1 MTQSTHPDIGKRVLV
16 ECTVEGLNEYHTG
29 ILSGVSDEWYE
40 VVTEEEVV
48 HKFTPKY
55 WEYAVVKEK
64 NMRKIGEIIEFED
77 MREGDVVE
85 FVGYTLVYIPDY
97 TGADPT
103 QWGYECGKNYLVGF
117 GNNGGKFGPIT
128 DNGEAPSRN
137 WGFVFKLVATQEQQ
151 DPPKLQDGMVVEVQE
166 DAGYGKRYI
175 VLGETLINSSGYN
188 NRCAYD
194 EDLLMHGDIDNGFTI
209 MKVYKPIKIKN
220 LKSLF
225 NMDDSI
231 FARNEMELLWERK
244 TIPTEQEQHINELE
258 EQIEEMKQKVSTMK
272 QKVNELRGTL

>member
-16 ECTVEGLNEYHTG
+16 ECTVEGINEYHTG

-40 VVTEEEVV
+40 VVTKEGVA
-48 HKFTPKY
+48 HKFMPKY
-55 WEYAVVKEK
+55 WKYTVIEEK

-85 FVGYTLVYIPDY
+85 FVGYTTDYPNPNLSYWRYNVGKSYSVVIDADGDRGPLDEDGDIP
-97 TGADPT
+97 P
-103 QWGYECGKNYLVGF
+103 KNYGF
-117 GNNGGKFGPIT
+117 
-128 DNGEAPSRN
+128 E
-137 WGFVFKLVATQEQQ
+137 FKLVATQEQQ
-151 DPPKLQDGMVVEVQE
+151 NKPPKLQDGMVVEVQE
-166 DAGYGKRYI
+166 GAGYGKRYI

-188 NRCAYD
+188 NQCAYD
-194 EDLLMHGDIDNGFTI
+194 EDLLMYGDIDNEFTI

-244 TIPTEQEQHINELE
+244 AIPTEQGQHISELE
-258 EQIEEMKQKVSTMK
+258 EQIEEMKQEVSAME
-272 QKVNELRGTL
+272 QKVAELKGSL

>member
-16 ECTVEGLNEYHTG
+16 ECTVEGLNEQYTG

-48 HKFTPKY
+48 HKFMPKY
-55 WEYAVVKEK
+55 WEYAVIKEK

-85 FVGYTLVYIPDY
+85 FVGYIPDY
-97 TGADPT
+97 TGTEPVW
-103 QWGYECGKNYLVGF
+103 WGYECGKNYLVGF
-117 GNNGGKFGPIT
+117 DNNGGKFGPIT
-128 DNGEAPSRN
+128 DNGEAPYRN

-151 DPPKLQDGMVVEVQE
+151 NKPPKLQDGMVVEV
-166 DAGYGKRYI
+166 GCGKRYI
-175 VLGETLINSSGYN
+175 VFGDRLVGKFGWNPLSYYDDDLNGNEDVVGDNYVINKVFSVKEALDVESILDKDKRIWINS
-188 NRCAYD
+188 
-194 EDLLMHGDIDNGFTI
+194 
-209 MKVYKPIKIKN
+209 V
-220 LKSLF
+220 
-225 NMDDSI
+225 
-231 FARNEMELLWERK
+231 ELLWERK
-244 TIPTEQEQHINELE
+244 AIPTEQEQHINELE

>member
-16 ECTVEGLNEYHTG
+16 ECTVEGINEYHTG

-40 VVTEEEVV
+40 VVTKEGVA
-48 HKFTPKY
+48 HKFMPKY
-55 WEYAVVKEK
+55 WKYTVIEEK

-85 FVGYTLVYIPDY
+85 FVGYTIYPYCY
-97 TGADPT
+97 TYT
-103 QWGYECGKNYLVGF
+103 VGKSYKVTINNSGVIGPVDEHGMVPPENYGF
-117 GNNGGKFGPIT
+117 
-128 DNGEAPSRN
+128 E
-137 WGFVFKLVATQEQQ
+137 FKLVATQEQQ
-151 DPPKLQDGMVVEVQE
+151 NKPPKLQDGMVVEVQE
-166 DAGYGKRYI
+166 GAGYGKRYI

-188 NRCAYD
+188 NQCAYD
-194 EDLLMHGDIDNGFTI
+194 EDLLMYGDIDNEFTI

-244 TIPTEQEQHINELE
+244 AIPTEQGQHISELE

>member
-16 ECTVEGLNEYHTG
+16 ECTVEGINEYHTG

-40 VVTEEEVV
+40 LITDEDVIYRVMPEYWKYTVIEDQMNYNDTDETQEKLLSCKVKLTDKNSRNFVEYGELIAVTDKWYKVVTDDGFEI
-48 HKFTPKY
+48 KFYKEC
-55 WEYAVVKEK
+55 WECEMMICAEK
-64 NMRKIGEIIEFED
+64 
-77 MREGDVVE
+77 
-85 FVGYTLVYIPDY
+85 
-97 TGADPT
+97 
-103 QWGYECGKNYLVGF
+103 
-117 GNNGGKFGPIT
+117 
-128 DNGEAPSRN
+128 
-137 WGFVFKLVATQEQQ
+137 QQ
-151 DPPKLQDGMVVEVQE
+151 DNKPPKLQDGMVVEVQE
-166 DAGYGKRYI
+166 DIDNFGKRYI
-175 VLGETLINSSGYN
+175 VLGETLVNSSGYN

-209 MKVYKPIKIKN
+209 VKVYKPIKIKN

-244 TIPTEQEQHINELE
+244 AIPTEQEQEQHIIELE
-258 EQIEEMKQKVSTMK
+258 EQIDEMKKKVSTMK